1 MTAPTIH
8 THNTANEAQFLAPQ
22 DNQGA
27 GVQEQDVQFH
37 QRDVQVTSYGA
48 VARADAGAPGR
59 TAVPFPVPF
68 PVTSG
73 ALRSHGVLE
82 GVAYRFEVRV
92 WMLGGLFVG
101 DEAAPFAVANE
112 DVLANELGDD
122 AFSRHGTCILT
133 EAVSCC
139 VSDHKAMARVALV
152 WSDSE
157 LRHLPVRIGRWGE
170 FRVVTFSAGA

>member
-1 MTAPTIH
+1 MTATTIH
-8 THNTANEAQFLAPQ
+8 THNTAKVALFLAPQ

-27 GVQEQDVQFH
+27 GVQDQATQF
-37 QRDVQVTSYGA
+37 QGAGFQGGAVQVTGC
-48 VARADAGAPGR
+48 RADEPACGR
-59 TAVPFPVPF
+59 SAVPFPVPQ
-68 PVTSG
+68 G
-73 ALRSHGVLE
+73 ALRSHGVLQ

-122 AFSRHGTCILT
+122 AFSRHGTRALT
-133 EAVSCC
+133 DAVSCC

-152 WSDSE
+152 SSDSE
-157 LRHLPVRIGRWGE
+157 LRHFPVRIGRWGE
-170 FRVVTFSAGA
+170 FRVITFSAGA